1 MTGTIILQGIT
12 LDEFQAML
20 KETVRGEITA
30 IDEQKA
36 HPLTKTEAC
45 DKLGISYKTLVK
57 AMDRCN
63 ISEVYP
69 SDLDRL
75 RLKCPELFRR
85 AKINY

>member
-1 MTGTIILQGIT
+1 MTATIILQGIT

-30 IDEQKA
+30 IDNEKA
-36 HPLTKTEAC
+36 HPLTKVEAC
-45 DKLGISYKTLVK
+45 DKLGITYKTLVK
-57 AMDRCN
+57 AMERTGL
-63 ISEVYP
+63 SEVYP